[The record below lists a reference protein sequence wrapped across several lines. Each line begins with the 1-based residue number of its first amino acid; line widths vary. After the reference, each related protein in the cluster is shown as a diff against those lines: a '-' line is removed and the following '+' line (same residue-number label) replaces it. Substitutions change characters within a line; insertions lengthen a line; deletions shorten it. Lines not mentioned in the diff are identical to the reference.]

1 MSAVGV
7 DTSVLVRVAKPS
19 DARLASSYAAA
30 GCDRLLTLDPRD
42 FAGATGTTRIIFVSY
57 P

>member
-1 MSAVGV
+1 M